1 MNITVRIAYAGNGP
15 VNKVVARISM
25 LSQQHNKEIEAW
37 RAKRDAMLVSE
48 QYPWFQWLWLQG

>member
-1 MNITVRIAYAGNGP
+1 MRIAYARNGP